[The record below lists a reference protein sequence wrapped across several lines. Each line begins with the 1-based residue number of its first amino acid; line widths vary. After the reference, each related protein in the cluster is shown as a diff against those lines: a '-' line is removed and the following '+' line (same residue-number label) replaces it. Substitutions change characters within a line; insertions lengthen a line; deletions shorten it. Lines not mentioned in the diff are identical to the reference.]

1 MDGEGAKPER
11 DMPGL
16 ELLR

>member
-11 DMPGL
+11 DVPGL